1 MARVMA
7 YLRVSTFMKQDNE
20 MQLHAI
26 YKYCAANGYE
36 LSDDRGDII
45 KVNCSSRKDE
55 YKRQINKLYYLGE
68 GDTCI
73 FYSISRLGRDMV
85 SNINI
90 VDKLVR
96 QGVKLIF
103 IQENMVFD
111 MLSNNPLNKLL
122 LNIYSY
128 QAEAVREQISL
139 NTKDK
144 LAELKAKGV
153 TLGWPKGR
161 PKPSK
166 LDKYAKDLV
175 YLRYELEMSYPKIL
189 KWLGRNRQVNG
200 KPFTCK
206 ITTLTNWFKKPINK
220 PIIDEYIQNI
230 AKSREEI
237 D

>member
-7 YLRVSTFMKQDNE
+7 YLRVSTNEQDVST
-20 MQLHAI
+20 QLHTI
-26 YKYCAANGYE
+26 YEYCARNGYTLNE
-36 LSDDRGDII
+36 DEGDII
-45 KVNCSSRKDE
+45 RVNCSTRKDE
-55 YKRQINKLYYLGE
+55 YERQIDKLYYLGE

-144 LAELKAKGV
+144 LAELKAKGKK
-153 TLGWPKGR
+153 LGWEKGR

-166 LDKYAKDLV
+166 LDKYTKDLV
-175 YLRYELEMSYPKIL
+175 YLRYELEMSYPKII
-189 KWLGRNRQVNG
+189 KWLGRNRVVNG

-206 ITTLTNWFKKPINK
+206 VTTLTNWFKNPNNK
-220 PIIDEYIQNI
+220 PIINEYIQNLT
-230 AKSREEI
+230 KSKEEI